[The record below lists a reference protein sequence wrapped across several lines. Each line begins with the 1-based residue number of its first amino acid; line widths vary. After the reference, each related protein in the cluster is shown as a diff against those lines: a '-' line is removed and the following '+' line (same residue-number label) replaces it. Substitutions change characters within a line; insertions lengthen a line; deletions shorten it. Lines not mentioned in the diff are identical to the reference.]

1 MIDGNLLL
9 SQRAMKQARDERTG
23 GGERTKEVRYL
34 EMMVRIRVG
43 LRVPWKSD

>member
-9 SQRAMKQARDERTG
+9 SQRAMKQARGERT

-43 LRVPWKSD
+43 VRVPWKWD

>member
-23 GGERTKEVRYL
+23 GGTNKRSEIFGNDGKNPRRLKSSL
-34 EMMVRIRVG
+34 EI
-43 LRVPWKSD
+43 